1 MDSELKKLSADDI
14 ADRYGTKFINSV
26 IYGTQLDVIF
36 TVTSVKD
43 IDIKEIEAE
52 LKGKFGF
59 GALSVKFAGKFEK
72 KEGEANSELS
82 MSVRVSAS
90 GIDINLPAE
99 PSFDDITGI
108 IDDFNQKYA
117 ALLERKREEES
128 LEGFVLN
135 QMSPVA
141 FTLSSIADH
150 TINLNLFEVFA
161 LDSKMAELSN
171 VFFSSLVLK

>member
-1 MDSELKKLSADDI
+1 M
-14 ADRYGTKFINSV
+14 
-26 IYGTQLDVIF
+26 
-36 TVTSVKD
+36 
-43 IDIKEIEAE
+43 
-52 LKGKFGF
+52 
-59 GALSVKFAGKFEK
+59 KFAGKFEK

-90 GIDINLPAE
+90 GVDINLPAE

-117 ALLERKREEES
+117 DLLERKREEEC

-150 TINLNLFEVFA
+150 TLNLNLFEVFA

-171 VFFSSLVLK
+171 VFFPSLFLKTKLEEFKNTQERIYSSPKQKTELFLQKILLTLN